1 MAPPET
7 KRRKLQH
14 IQQNASGTTSFVG
27 DKTQGQNGVAT
38 AKQMSSSDAQDGTKV
53 HKRRDQTMQDGV
65 YTAEV
70 YKSNMFKL
78 QVDELLQQVKPRYG
92 KKEAPAENAMRT
104 LKTIIEQIPGRE
116 PVSVIAPRTPFMAQ
130 LN

>member
-14 IQQNASGTTSFVG
+14 IQENASGTTSFTG
-27 DKTQGQNGVAT
+27 DKAQGQNGVVT
-38 AKQMSSSDAQDGTKV
+38 TKPTSSSNAQEGAKA

-116 PVSVIAPRTPFMAQ
+116 PLSVCAPRIP
-130 LN
+130 LI

>member
-1 MAPPET
+1 MAPPVT

-14 IQQNASGTTSFVG
+14 SEDNIGSEFNNGGNGVQEENGAGLAEQTSF
-27 DKTQGQNGVAT
+27 
-38 AKQMSSSDAQDGTKV
+38 SAQDGTRP
-53 HKRRDQTMQDGV
+53 HKRRDRTIQDGV

-78 QVDELLQQVKPRYG
+78 QVDELLQQVKPKYG

-104 LKTIIEQIPGRE
+104 LKTIIEQIPNRE
-116 PVSVIAPRTPFMAQ
+116 AVLVRFFKTYFVCS
-130 LN
+130 